1 MNEGERKEEEE
12 LEEEELYPPARW
24 LKRQFYRIAIKRTC
38 EKLSELKSDDA
49 KLKFLEEEMKEN
61 ERYREFA
68 IQELMQA
75 ERIRKFLRGQMK
87 KVKKHVENGKNTA
100 EGI

>member
-1 MNEGERKEEEE
+1 MSEEKFFKYLFSIYVKGVSEE
-12 LEEEELYPPARW
+12 LSK
-24 LKRQFYRIAIKRTC
+24 LKG
-38 EKLSELKSDDA
+38 DA

-75 ERIRKFLRGQMK
+75 ERIRKFLRNQMK
-87 KVKKHVENGKNTA
+87 KVRKHVENRQNTA

>member
-1 MNEGERKEEEE
+1 MSEEKFFKYLFRLYVKEVSEE
-12 LEEEELYPPARW
+12 LSK
-24 LKRQFYRIAIKRTC
+24 LKG
-38 EKLSELKSDDA
+38 DDA

-75 ERIRKFLRGQMK
+75 ERIRKFLRNQMK
-87 KVKKHVENGKNTA
+87 KVRKHVENSKNTA

>member
-1 MNEGERKEEEE
+1 MSERAYFKYLFRLYVKEVSEE
-12 LEEEELYPPARW
+12 LSK
-24 LKRQFYRIAIKRTC
+24 LKG
-38 EKLSELKSDDA
+38 DDA

-87 KVKKHVENGKNTA
+87 KVKKHVENGKNK
-100 EGI
+100 GGSI

>member
-1 MNEGERKEEEE
+1 MEEGKEEVSGVEFIFKYLFSIYVKE
-12 LEEEELYPPARW
+12 VSA
-24 LKRQFYRIAIKRTC
+24 
-38 EKLSELKSDDA
+38 KLSELKGDDA

-75 ERIRKFLRGQMK
+75 ERIRKFLRNQMK
-87 KVKKHVENGKNTA
+87 KVRKHVENGKNKA

>member
-1 MNEGERKEEEE
+1 MNEDEFVFRYLFSIYVKEVS
-12 LEEEELYPPARW
+12 
-24 LKRQFYRIAIKRTC
+24 
-38 EKLSELKSDDA
+38 EKLSKLKSDDA

-87 KVKKHVENGKNTA
+87 KVRKHVENGKNK
-100 EGI
+100 GRSI

>member
-1 MNEGERKEEEE
+1 MNEKEFFKY
-12 LEEEELYPPARW
+12 L
-24 LKRQFYRIAIKRTC
+24 FRIYVREVT
-38 EKLSELKSDDA
+38 EKLSKLKSNEA
-49 KLKFLEEEMKEN
+49 KLRFLEEELKEN

-75 ERIRKFLRGQMK
+75 ERIRKFLRVQMK
-87 KVKKHVENGKNTA
+87 RVKEHVENRQNTA

>member
-1 MNEGERKEEEE
+1 MSEDEFVFKYLFSIYVKEVSEE
-12 LEEEELYPPARW
+12 LSK
-24 LKRQFYRIAIKRTC
+24 LKG
-38 EKLSELKSDDA
+38 DDA

-87 KVKKHVENGKNTA
+87 KVRKHVENGKNK
-100 EGI
+100 GRSI

>member
-1 MNEGERKEEEE
+1 MEEGKEEMSEDEFVFKYLFRLYVKGVSEE
-12 LEEEELYPPARW
+12 LSK
-24 LKRQFYRIAIKRTC
+24 LKG
-38 EKLSELKSDDA
+38 DDA

-75 ERIRKFLRGQMK
+75 ERIRKFLRNQMK
-87 KVKKHVENGKNTA
+87 KVKKHVENGKNK
-100 EGI
+100 

>member
-1 MNEGERKEEEE
+1 MNEEKFFKYLFR
-12 LEEEELYPPARW
+12 LYVREVS
-24 LKRQFYRIAIKRTC
+24 
-38 EKLSELKSDDA
+38 EKLSELKSNDA

-75 ERIRKFLRGQMK
+75 ERIRKFLRKQMK
-87 KVKKHVENGKNTA
+87 RVKEHAENSKNK
-100 EGI
+100 

>member
-1 MNEGERKEEEE
+1 MEEGKEEVSEEKFFKYLFRLYVKGFSEE
-12 LEEEELYPPARW
+12 LSK
-24 LKRQFYRIAIKRTC
+24 LKG
-38 EKLSELKSDDA
+38 DDA

-87 KVKKHVENGKNTA
+87 KVKKHVENRQNTA

>member
-1 MNEGERKEEEE
+1 MSEDEFVFKYLFSIYVKEVSEE
-12 LEEEELYPPARW
+12 LSK
-24 LKRQFYRIAIKRTC
+24 LKG
-38 EKLSELKSDDA
+38 DA

-75 ERIRKFLRGQMK
+75 ERIRKFLRNQMK
-87 KVKKHVENGKNTA
+87 KVRKHVENGKNKA

>member
-1 MNEGERKEEEE
+1 MNEDEFVFKYLFRLYVKEVSEE
-12 LEEEELYPPARW
+12 LS
-24 LKRQFYRIAIKRTC
+24 K
-38 EKLSELKSDDA
+38 LKSDDA

-87 KVKKHVENGKNTA
+87 KVRKHVENGKNTA

>member
-1 MNEGERKEEEE
+1 MSEEKFFKYLFRLYVKGVSEE
-12 LEEEELYPPARW
+12 LSK
-24 LKRQFYRIAIKRTC
+24 LKG
-38 EKLSELKSDDA
+38 DDA

-87 KVKKHVENGKNTA
+87 KVRKHVENGKNK
-100 EGI
+100 GRSI

>member
-1 MNEGERKEEEE
+1 MEESKEEVRGAEFVFKYLFSIYVKE
-12 LEEEELYPPARW
+12 VSA
-24 LKRQFYRIAIKRTC
+24 
-38 EKLSELKSDDA
+38 KLSELSDDA

-75 ERIRKFLRGQMK
+75 ERIRKFLRKQMK
-87 KVKKHVENGKNTA
+87 RVKEHAENSKNK
-100 EGI
+100 

>member
-1 MNEGERKEEEE
+1 MNERAFFKF
-12 LEEEELYPPARW
+12 L
-24 LKRQFYRIAIKRTC
+24 LKIYVREVTK
-38 EKLSELKSDDA
+38 KLSELKSDDA

-75 ERIRKFLRGQMK
+75 ERIRKFLRNQMK
-87 KVKKHVENGKNTA
+87 KVRKHVENGKNKA

>member
-1 MNEGERKEEEE
+1 MNEEKFFKYLFSIYAKEV
-12 LEEEELYPPARW
+12 
-24 LKRQFYRIAIKRTC
+24 T

-75 ERIRKFLRGQMK
+75 ERIRKFLRNQMK
-87 KVKKHVENGKNTA
+87 KVKKHVENSKNTA

>member
-1 MNEGERKEEEE
+1 MNEEKFFKYLFRLYVGEVS
-12 LEEEELYPPARW
+12 
-24 LKRQFYRIAIKRTC
+24 

-61 ERYREFA
+61 GRYREFA

-75 ERIRKFLRGQMK
+75 ERIRKFLRKQMK
-87 KVKKHVENGKNTA
+87 RVKEHAENGKNKR
-100 EGI
+100 IRI

>member
-1 MNEGERKEEEE
+1 MNERAYFKFLFRLYVKEVS
-12 LEEEELYPPARW
+12 
-24 LKRQFYRIAIKRTC
+24 
-38 EKLSELKSDDA
+38 EKLSELKSNEA
-49 KLKFLEEEMKEN
+49 KLRFLEEELREN

-87 KVKKHVENGKNTA
+87 KVRKHVENGKNKG

>member
-1 MNEGERKEEEE
+1 MEESEE
-12 LEEEELYPPARW
+12 VSWVEFVFRYLFGLYVKGVSEE
-24 LKRQFYRIAIKRTC
+24 
-38 EKLSELKSDDA
+38 LSELKSDDA

-75 ERIRKFLRGQMK
+75 ERIRKFSRGQMK
-87 KVKKHVENGKNTA
+87 KVRKHVENGKNK
-100 EGI
+100 